1 MTINTNT
8 SDKYLLSVNS
18 SLIHLNSLNKLIIW
32 LFTEISG
39 GFVEGYTN
47 EKKFGGSLISLEG
60 THN

>member
-1 MTINTNT
+1 MTINTNP

-39 GFVEGYTN
+39 GFQAKALA
-47 EKKFGGSLISLEG
+47 KKNLAVR
-60 THN
+60 